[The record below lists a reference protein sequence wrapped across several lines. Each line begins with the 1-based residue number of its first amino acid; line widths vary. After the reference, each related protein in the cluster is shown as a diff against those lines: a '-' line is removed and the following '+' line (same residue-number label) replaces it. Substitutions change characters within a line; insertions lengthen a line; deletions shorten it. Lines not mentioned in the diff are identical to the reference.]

1 MYDRNNESGEIQMII
16 CKDNFL
22 ETHISQLI
30 DEYVHNGTFSWHWH
44 YKANK
49 NEPDRHWH
57 TLAGHDI
64 EEMTKNGFD
73 YLIPLW
79 ESIQNLPDVPK
90 TKIVRCYFNAHTPG
104 VEPSIH
110 QDDGEM
116 TYIYYPNLNWHLSYG
131 GGTTVYDNE
140 LSKGTLLNYKG
151 NRLIGFTA
159 SNWHQAMP
167 VTKKCFLLR
176 TCIVFKTEKV

>member
-1 MYDRNNESGEIQMII
+1 MII

-22 ETHISQLI
+22 ETHIAQLI
-30 DEYVHNGTFSWHWH
+30 DEYIHNGTFPWHWH

-64 EEMTKNGFD
+64 EEMTANGFD

-79 ESIQNLPDVPK
+79 EGIENLPDVPK
-90 TKIVRCYFNAHTPG
+90 TKIIRAYFNAHTPG

-110 QDDGEM
+110 QDDGEI
-116 TYIYYPNLNWHLSYG
+116 TYIYYPNMNWNINYG
-131 GGTTVYDNE
+131 GGTTVYDDD
-140 LSKGTLLNYKG
+140 LVKGTLLNYKG

-159 SNWHQAMP
+159 QNHHQAMP
-167 VTKKCFLLR
+167 VSKKCFMLR
-176 TCIVFKTEKV
+176 TCVVFKTEKV